1 MGGGAAAPRS
11 AIVIGGGIGGLAA
24 AVALR
29 QAGWPTQVFE
39 QAPALEAA
47 GAGITLFANAI
58 KALRRLGLAEAVA
71 AAGELE
77 LAPEI
82 RRPDGTVLAAA
93 PGAALEQRLGAPN
106 IALHRAD
113 LQRILLEAQ
122 AAPPVLGA
130 ELTGVAQEAGG
141 VTASF
146 ADGSAARSAVLIA
159 ADGANSTAR
168 RRLFPGWEAEP
179 AGYAAWRGVVTLPA
193 GERPRAATETWGRGV
208 RFGAVPIG
216 GGRTY
221 WFATA
226 NGAGPPAEGEAA
238 AGLLRGAFGAWH
250 APIPALL
257 AATDPAAIIA
267 TPIVDLPPRPHW
279 AAGRAALLGDAAHAM
294 TPNLGQGAGQALEDA
309 VVLGACLGAAAPA
322 EPGAALAA
330 YAHRR
335 HARAAWIAA
344 RSRRMGRLGQ
354 LRGAAACALRDAVVR
369 ATPEAAALRTLH
381 RIARFEP

>member
-1 MGGGAAAPRS
+1 MPGGAAAPRS
-11 AIVIGGGIGGLAA
+11 ATVIGGGIGGLAA

-29 QAGWPTQVFE
+29 QAGWATQVYE
-39 QAPALEAA
+39 RAPALEAA

-58 KALRRLGLAEAVA
+58 KALRQLGLAVAVA
-71 AAGELE
+71 AAGERD

-82 RRPDGTVLAAA
+82 RRPDGRVLAAA
-93 PGAALEQRLGAPN
+93 PGAALEQRFGAPS

-130 ELTGVAQEAGG
+130 ELTGMTEDAGG
-141 VTASF
+141 ITATF

-168 RRLFPGWEAEP
+168 RQLFPGWEARP
-179 AGYAAWRGVVTLPA
+179 AGYSAWRGVVMLPSA
-193 GERPRAATETWGRGV
+193 DRPRVATETWGRGV

-226 NGAGPPAEGEAA
+226 NSAGPPAEGEAA
-238 AGLLRGAFGAWH
+238 AGFLRGAFGAWH

-267 TPIVDLPPRPHW
+267 TPIVDLPPRPRW
-279 AAGRAALLGDAAHAM
+279 AAGRAAVLGDAAHAM

-309 VVLGACLGAAAPA
+309 VVLGACLGAATSA
-322 EPGAALAA
+322 EPAAALAA
-330 YAHRR
+330 YAQRR
-335 HARAAWIAA
+335 HARAGWIAT
-344 RSRRMGRLGQ
+344 RSRRLGRLGQ
-354 LRGAAACALRDAVVR
+354 LRGAATCALRDAVVR
-369 ATPEAAALRTLH
+369 ATPEAATLRALD
-381 RIARFEP
+381 RIAGFEP